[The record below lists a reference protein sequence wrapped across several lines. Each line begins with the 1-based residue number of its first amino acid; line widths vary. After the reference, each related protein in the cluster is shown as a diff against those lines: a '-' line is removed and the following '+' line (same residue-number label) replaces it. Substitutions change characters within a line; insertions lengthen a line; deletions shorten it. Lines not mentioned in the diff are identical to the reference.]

1 MYTVAIDGWVKRD
14 MAKLTLALVHSWIYN
29 HCLACLTYHSMFNI
43 LPTIKPSKNK
53 YNFHSLLGF
62 VGAFIGNP
70 ADMVNVR

>member
-1 MYTVAIDGWVKRD
+1 MSHISQHVY
-14 MAKLTLALVHSWIYN
+14 
-29 HCLACLTYHSMFNI
+29 I

-62 VGAFIGNP
+62 VGAFVGNP

>member
-14 MAKLTLALVHSWIYN
+14 MTKLTLALVHSWIYN
-29 HCLACLTYHSMFNI
+29 HCLACLTYHSMFI
-43 LPTIKPSKNK
+43 YCLPLNPQKNK

-62 VGAFIGNP
+62 VGAFVGNP